1 MSPRLPRCAALLSV
15 LIAAAGVRDAAPQG
29 SRGSPAAV
37 RADSFYAAG
46 DRLAATQ
53 AYRAVLSGDP
63 ENSHATFRLAQ
74 LTRDPAERLALHRR
88 YVALEPRDPWGCMA
102 LGDALARQGRFA
114 EALRQYDA
122 ALRLAP
128 AERDAIVGRAR
139 VLTRAGLPED
149 AAAAYDRWLADH
161 PDDVEALR
169 ELARARLRAGRPA
182 AAARALTRAER
193 LDSASGTRLLLHQA
207 RAEAAPALEPVAGG
221 SHDSDGN
228 HLTRLGLAGDFA
240 VADGARLGLRVERHR
255 VSDPASEGHADQD
268 GLTLAL
274 RPRSTLRVD
283 ASAGAV
289 RFAAAGP
296 LVPELTTP
304 AGTFRLRWRAPNG
317 GPALDLFAQRVAVDA
332 SPLLLANHVLRNEV
346 LVRGEIP
353 AGPLR
358 LRGAGRAAGI
368 EAGSERNTRTGFD
381 AIAAVP
387 LASGAELSVQFHRLG
402 YAHGTAAGYFAPK
415 RVETAEV
422 GTYFELGDGRPF
434 VLALDLGA
442 GVQRLAEQ
450 AAAPGP
456 WRRALRMYGYA
467 SAAIAPE
474 ARLQL
479 EVEGYDAPLAGEAVT
494 TSGAGWRYGSVAVS
508 LRVAVL

>member
-1 MSPRLPRCAALLSV
+1 MSLRRAGCAALLSAV
-15 LIAAAGVRDAAPQG
+15 VTAAGVRSSVAQG
-29 SRGSPAAV
+29 SQGSPAAL

-46 DRLAATQ
+46 DRAAATQ
-53 AYRAVLSGDP
+53 AYRAVLSGNP

-88 YVALEPRDPWGCMA
+88 YVALEPRDPWGYMA
-102 LGDALARQGRFA
+102 LGDALARQGRYS
-114 EALRQYDA
+114 EALRQYDE

-149 AAAAYDRWLADH
+149 AAAAYDRWLAAH
-161 PDDVEALR
+161 PDDAEALR
-169 ELARARLRAGRPA
+169 ELGRARLRAGHPA
-182 AAARALTRAER
+182 AAARALARAER
-193 LDSASGTRLLLHQA
+193 LDSSSGTRPLLRQA
-207 RAEAAPALEPVAGG
+207 RAQAAPALEPLAAG

-228 HLTRLGLAGDFA
+228 HLTRFGFAGDLA
-240 VADGARLGLRVERHR
+240 VAEGARLGLRAERHQ
-255 VSDPASEGHADQD
+255 VSDGASEGHADQA

-283 ASAGAV
+283 ASGGAV

-296 LVPELTTP
+296 TVPELTTP
-304 AGTFRLRWRAPNG
+304 AGTFRLRWRAPRG
-317 GPALDLFAQRVAVDA
+317 GPALDVSAQRVAVDA

-346 LVRGEIP
+346 SLRGEIP

-387 LASGAELSVQFHRLG
+387 LGSGLELSAQFHRLG
-402 YAHGTAAGYFAPK
+402 YAHGTTAGYFAPK
-415 RVETAEV
+415 RVETAEA
-422 GTYFELGDGRPF
+422 GTYFELGDGQPF

-467 SAAIAPE
+467 SAAIGPE

-508 LRVAVL
+508 VRVAVP